1 MCNSMTRVA
10 GRLGSVAL
18 LTLGAA
24 LAQAAAP
31 ALNALLDTRPLTPQ
45 EIKDYGLPG
54 GSETSGGLNT
64 VGVGVPFYLDA
75 LVNLSIPS
83 SNITSVTWTLVT
95 KPVGSAAVI
104 TNSPLG
110 GNVPT
115 YKMADRLTL
124 RVAGRAL
131 LRPDV
136 VGQYAVQVAIVTDNG
151 SGSTN
156 ITKPLTAAT
165 YMGVQTCALCHSG
178 GAIAENVYG
187 SWTNTLHSHAFKD
200 AINGVSTDHF
210 TKNCTSYH
218 VVGYDTNSLAV
229 NGGFDDIATA
239 TNWTF
244 PTTLSPT
251 NWDAMP
257 ASLRA
262 VANIQCESCHGPGS
276 EHAAA
281 LGQTNVAN
289 WPRLGVSMAA
299 GDCAQCHDSLTH
311 HFKTAEWNNSAHA
324 SATRTPSG
332 PSRVACVRCHTA
344 SGFEAWAEA
353 GGMTN
358 QNAHPTTL
366 NYTPNTAY
374 EAITCQTCHD
384 PHDATNP
391 HQLRLSTSITL
402 SEGTVVT
409 NAGMGAFCMQCHN
422 SRNGSVTNSLVN
434 YPAGLPTWVGGSA
447 FGVHDSPQADMLE
460 GVNAV
465 TYGHN
470 IPSAAHRY
478 AITNTCAGCHMQEVA
493 ATDPGF
499 TKAGGHTFKM
509 SYTNGTGT
517 VDMVGVCVQ
526 CHGPIESFDMVR
538 QDYDGDGLTE
548 GVQTEV
554 QHLLNKLSTLLP
566 NANGVVDGAVQTR
579 LSVKTN
585 WPAKYLQAAYN
596 WQFVSADGSL
606 GIHNAP
612 FAVGLL
618 KASIADLT
626 GDANMDGLPDA
637 WQIQYF
643 GSTTNANAAP
653 NAMPAGDGIPN
664 WLKFSLGLNPTVA
677 GIALPDGV
685 VWANTGSVGGTN
697 SPVRIYTA
705 AEVVFDTEAGKTY
718 QIQAISTLG
727 GGWTNVGTPIAG
739 TGTSMSFMTST
750 RNNVQQFFRVVPSL

>member
-1 MCNSMTRVA
+1 
-10 GRLGSVAL
+10 
-18 LTLGAA
+18 
-24 LAQAAAP
+24 
-31 ALNALLDTRPLTPQ
+31 
-45 EIKDYGLPG
+45 
-54 GSETSGGLNT
+54 
-64 VGVGVPFYLDA
+64 
-75 LVNLSIPS
+75 
-83 SNITSVTWTLVT
+83 
-95 KPVGSAAVI
+95 
-104 TNSPLG
+104 
-110 GNVPT
+110 
-115 YKMADRLTL
+115 
-124 RVAGRAL
+124 
-131 LRPDV
+131 
-136 VGQYAVQVAIVTDNG
+136 
-151 SGSTN
+151 
-156 ITKPLTAAT
+156 
-165 YMGVQTCALCHSG
+165 
-178 GAIAENVYG
+178 
-187 SWTNTLHSHAFKD
+187 
-200 AINGVSTDHF
+200 
-210 TKNCTSYH
+210 
-218 VVGYDTNSLAV
+218 
-229 NGGFDDIATA
+229 
-239 TNWTF
+239 
-244 PTTLSPT
+244 
-251 NWDAMP
+251 
-257 ASLRA
+257 
-262 VANIQCESCHGPGS
+262 
-276 EHAAA
+276 
-281 LGQTNVAN
+281 
-289 WPRLGVSMAA
+289 
-299 GDCAQCHDSLTH
+299 
-311 HFKTAEWNNSAHA
+311 
-324 SATRTPSG
+324 
-332 PSRVACVRCHTA
+332 
-344 SGFEAWAEA
+344 
-353 GGMTN
+353 
-358 QNAHPTTL
+358 
-366 NYTPNTAY
+366 
-374 EAITCQTCHD
+374 
-384 PHDATNP
+384 
-391 HQLRLSTSITL
+391 
-402 SEGTVVT
+402 
-409 NAGMGAFCMQCHN
+409 
-422 SRNGSVTNSLVN
+422 
-434 YPAGLPTWVGGSA
+434 
-447 FGVHDSPQADMLE
+447 
-460 GVNAV
+460 
-465 TYGHN
+465 
-470 IPSAAHRY
+470 
-478 AITNTCAGCHMQEVA
+478 MQEVA
-493 ATDPGF
+493 AADPGF

-509 SYTNGTGT
+509 SYTNATGT

-697 SPVRIYTA
+697 APVRIYTA

>member
-1 MCNSMTRVA
+1 MCNSMKRVA

-45 EIKDYGLPG
+45 EIKDYGLPAS
-54 GSETSGGLNT
+54 SETSGGLNT
-64 VGVGVPFYLDA
+64 VGVGAPFYLDA
-75 LVNLSIPS
+75 LVNLSIPA

-95 KPVGSAAVI
+95 KPLGSAAVL

-131 LRPDV
+131 LRPDL

-156 ITKPLTAAT
+156 ITQALTAAT

-178 GAIAENVYG
+178 GAVAENVYG

-200 AINGVSTDHF
+200 AITGVSTDHF
-210 TKNCTSYH
+210 TKNCTSCH
-218 VVGYDTNSLAV
+218 VVGYDANPLAV

-257 ASLRA
+257 ATLRA

-281 LGQTNVAN
+281 LGQTNLVN

-311 HFKTAEWNNSAHA
+311 HYKTAEWNNSMHA
-324 SATRTPSG
+324 SVVRSPSG
-332 PSRVACVRCHTA
+332 PGREACVGCHTGI
-344 SGFEAWAEA
+344 GFAQRMDGATT
-353 GGMTN
+353 TN
-358 QNAHPTTL
+358 TT
-366 NYTPNTAY
+366 Y
-374 EAITCQTCHD
+374 EAITCQACHD

-391 HQLRLSTSITL
+391 HQLRTVANVTLKDNHTTITN
-402 SEGTVVT
+402 G
-409 NAGMGAFCMQCHN
+409 GMGKLCMACHMA
-422 SRNGSVTNSLVN
+422 REDAVN
-434 YPAGLPTWVGGSA
+434 YVEVTPGSNRFGGHH
-447 FGVHDSPQADMLE
+447 GPQADMLA
-460 GVNAV
+460 GANAV
-465 TYGHN
+465 TYGRD
-470 IPSAAHRY
+470 IPSSAHRDVV
-478 AITNTCAGCHMQEVA
+478 TNSCVTCHMQDIESGPA
-493 ATDPGF
+493 F
-499 TKAGGHTFKM
+499 THAGGHTFNM
-509 SYTNGTGT
+509 AYNDGTNE
-517 VDMVGVCVQ
+517 VDVVNACVQ
-526 CHGPIESFDMVR
+526 CHGNVDSFDFKR
-538 QDYDGDGLTE
+538 QDYDGNGVVE

-554 QHLLNKLSTLLP
+554 KGLLNKLALLLP
-566 NANGVVDGAVQTR
+566 PVGTPKTS
-579 LSVKTN
+579 LSISSTWTK
-585 WPAKYLQAAYN
+585 PQLKAAYN
-596 WQFVSADGSL
+596 YQFVLEDGSF
-606 GIHNAP
+606 GIHNLSY
-612 FAVGLL
+612 AVGLL

-739 TGTSMSFMTST
+739 TGASMSFLTPT